1 MPLRYPKVTY
11 LVWALGALGL
21 AAVVG
26 ATILDPPALTT
37 AAILPLAVFVA
48 AGFLSGLYQVRVAT
62 HNVVSICVAA
72 FMGATLAFGPVVGA
86 WLAAAVDFFITVV
99 DTARVKRGRA
109 APPPPDIAPGR
120 LLYNTGLNGAMFL
133 AAGYAYQAFAGPGP
147 LADVTPRP
155 ALGLLAFLVAL
166 ELVNGA
172 FVYAVQRCR
181 VHLPFKEHLVELKT
195 SAFFDLPLL
204 PAAVALSLLYAHN
217 LIWGLAG
224 AGAFIV
230 LASALLHRENRLD
243 LVVNRYVSRAKSSKI
258 LANPYE
264 LLRPERRDISI
275 VFCDL
280 RGTTGI
286 GQELEPADMLA
297 LLNEFH
303 EGMIDEVARAGATVD
318 KILGDGLMVLVGA
331 PMRVEDHP
339 ARALQLAI
347 AMHHRHRGIRA
358 RLKERGLPAPGMGAG
373 IASGEVVIGNVGSE
387 LRLDYTAIGGQVN
400 VASKLCAA
408 AEEGEILISSA
419 CRERVEAALAAGRA
433 SYLGT
438 VRFADLPP
446 VTVARLAQ
454 PLRPVK
460 AIFDDDYGSSRTS

>member
-1 MPLRYPKVTY
+1 MPPRYSRATY
-11 LVWALGALGL
+11 IIWALGALGL
-21 AAVVG
+21 AGIVVAAV
-26 ATILDPPALTT
+26 LDPPALSS
-37 AAILPLAVFVA
+37 AAVIPLVLFALT
-48 AGFLSGLYQVRVAT
+48 GFLAGLYQVRVAT

-72 FMGATLAFGPVVGA
+72 FMGATLAFGPVIGG
-86 WLAAAVDFFITVV
+86 WLAAVVDFFITVV
-99 DTARVKRGRA
+99 DIARVKRGRA

-120 LLYNTGLNGAMFL
+120 LIYNTGLNGAMFL
-133 AAGYAYQAFAGPGP
+133 AAGYAYRIMAGPGP
-147 LADVTPRP
+147 LADVNPRA
-155 ALGLLAFLVAL
+155 ALGLLAFFVAL
-166 ELVNGA
+166 EVVNSI
-172 FVYAVQRCR
+172 FVYTVQRYR
-181 VHLPFKEHLVELKT
+181 VHLPLKEHLRELRS

-204 PAAVALSLLYAHN
+204 PAAVALSLLYAHD
-217 LIWGLAG
+217 LKWGLAG

-243 LVVNRYVSRAKSSKI
+243 LVVNRYVSQAKSSKI

-286 GQELEPADMLA
+286 GQELEPAAMLA

-331 PMRVEDHP
+331 PMRVEDHA

-347 AMHHRHRGIRA
+347 AMHRRHGGIRE
-358 RLKERGLPAPGMGAG
+358 RLGARGLPAPGMGVG

-408 AEEGEILISSA
+408 AEAGEILISA
-419 CRERVEAALAAGRA
+419 VCRERVAAALAAGRA
-433 SYLGT
+433 GYLGEVT
-438 VRFADLPP
+438 FEELPP

-454 PLRPVK
+454 PLHPVK
-460 AIFDDDYGSSRTS
+460 VVFEAA